1 MGGVIEMKSYA
12 IQPRATLALML
23 VVVAVAMVCIAG
35 CTTPAPPEPTPTATP
50 APPAEKT
57 IVETAEGAGSFTTLL
72 AAVDAAGLTE
82 TLSGDG
88 PFTVFAP
95 TDDAFAAL
103 PEGTVEAL
111 LEDPEGDLKDILL
124 YHVVSGNVMAA
135 DVTTQSDVMTLLGKK
150 LRIDTSGGG
159 VQIDGATVVT
169 TDIVC
174 SNGVIHVIDAVMLPK
189 KNIVETAVDDGRFTT
204 LVAAVQA
211 AGLAGALSDETK
223 DYTVFAPT
231 DDAFAALPEGTVDA
245 LLEDPEGQLK
255 DILLYHVADGMYP
268 AAEVAAMDSI
278 ATLQGSSLTID
289 ASGGSVEV
297 DGATV
302 IIADVE
308 CSNGII
314 HVIDAVMIPEGS

>member
-1 MGGVIEMKSYA
+1 MKSYA
-12 IQPRATLALML
+12 IQPRATLAVML
-23 VVVAVAMVCIAG
+23 GVVVVAMVCIAG

-50 APPAEKT
+50 APSEQT
-57 IVETAEGAGSFTTLL
+57 IVETAAGAGSFTTLL

-103 PEGTVEAL
+103 PEGTVDAL
-111 LEDPEGDLKDILL
+111 LEGPEGDLKNILL
-124 YHVVSGNVMAA
+124 YHVVAGNVMAA
-135 DVTTQSDVMTLLGKK
+135 DVTSQSDVMTLLGKR

-211 AGLAGALSDETK
+211 AGLAGALADETK

-231 DDAFAALPEGTVDA
+231 DDAFAALPEGTVEA
-245 LLEDPEGQLK
+245 LLEEPEGQLK
-255 DILLYHVADGMYP
+255 DILLYHVADGIYP
-268 AAEVAAMDSI
+268 AADVASMDTI
-278 ATLQGSSLTID
+278 ATLQGSALTID
-289 ASGGSVEV
+289 ASGGNVQV

-308 CSNGII
+308 CSNGVI
-314 HVIDAVMIPEGS
+314 HVIDAVMIPPES

>member
-1 MGGVIEMKSYA
+1 MKF
-12 IQPRATLALML
+12 ITRLPHITPGIIL
-23 VVVAVAMVCIAG
+23 VAVVVAMVCIAG
-35 CTTPAPPEPTPTATP
+35 CTTSAPPEPTPTPTP
-50 APPAEKT
+50 APAEKT
-57 IVETAEGAGSFTTLL
+57 IVETAEAAGSFTTLL

-95 TDDAFAAL
+95 TDDAFAKL
-103 PEGTVEAL
+103 PEGTVDAL

-150 LRIDTSGGG
+150 LRIDTSGEG

-189 KNIVETAVDDGRFTT
+189 KNIVETAVDDGRFVT
-204 LVAAVQA
+204 LLAAVRG
-211 AGLAGALSDETK
+211 AGLDAALADETK

-231 DDAFAALPEGTVDA
+231 DDAFAALPEGTVEA
-245 LLEDPEGQLK
+245 LLEDPEGGLK
-255 DILLYHVADGMYP
+255 DVLLYHVADGMYP
-268 AAEVAAMDSI
+268 AAEVAAMDTI
-278 ATLQGSSLTID
+278 QTLQGSSLTID
-289 ASGGSVEV
+289 ASGDSVEV

-314 HVIDAVMIPEGS
+314 HVIDAVMIPPES